1 MHDDDIDRVSDEDI
15 SLGHGGDV
23 GGDGDD
29 VSGSGAG
36 PEGGF
41 DVPSSYGAVP
51 IKEEEY
57 TPPMTRSHIDVSSLG
72 FGATHFY

>member
-1 MHDDDIDRVSDEDI
+1 VYDDDIDRVLDEEAP
-15 SLGHGGDV
+15 LGHGEDV
-23 GGDGDD
+23 GADGSD
-29 VSGSGAG
+29 VSGSGVG
-36 PEGGF
+36 LEGGF